1 MTRPEPAWR
10 KSSYSDATG
19 TGDCVEVAVASMAVA
34 VRDTKSRTTGMLTFT
49 AAAWGH
55 FLAKVP
61 PAR

>member
-1 MTRPEPAWR
+1 
-10 KSSYSDATG
+10 
-19 TGDCVEVAVASMAVA
+19 MAVA